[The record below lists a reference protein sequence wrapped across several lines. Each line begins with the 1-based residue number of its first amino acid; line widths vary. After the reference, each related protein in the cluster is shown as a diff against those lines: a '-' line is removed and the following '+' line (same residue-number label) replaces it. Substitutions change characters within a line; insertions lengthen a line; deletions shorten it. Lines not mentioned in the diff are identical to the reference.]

1 MQLRMSEISNKME
14 SESKTNEGKVFR
26 VRYVGPHWAWDCN
39 MYSKDIRRIHLLVY
53 GWMYVHAAE
62 VLLCRDSGRER
73 GR

>member
-1 MQLRMSEISNKME
+1 
-14 SESKTNEGKVFR
+14 
-26 VRYVGPHWAWDCN
+26 